1 MYTKHRILYLRGCRV
16 LWDCGG
22 HRLLLIL
29 LLPFGVGAIIIFI
42 ILLPL
47 CPRSG
52 ELRTQKLKSRLVR
65 TRTELKHSPFKAWSR
80 SVYSHTCYGSLLIF
94 YPSGPFTAFFPNPL
108 PIFSF
113 LCRPAEE
120 NRSLLDAGSRVEC
133 PRNINRQKKKKK
145 D

>member
-1 MYTKHRILYLRGCRV
+1 MYTKNRILYLRGCRV

-80 SVYSHTCYGSLLIF
+80 SVYSHTCYAYCHRFL
-94 YPSGPFTAFFPNPL
+94 PFLFLPFRSIHLHFSKTTAD
-108 PIFSF
+108 FS
-113 LCRPAEE
+113 CV
-120 NRSLLDAGSRVEC
+120 GC
-133 PRNINRQKKKKK
+133 G
-145 D
+145 